1 MRRNASAKFLTLLST
16 QIDLGRVLIMQFE
29 IKFPLK
35 MENHTTKG
43 VLRAPLP
50 AKIYGLYPCLYSLRQ
65 HLTRVIIVFTVKVC
79 PKFDSH

>member
-29 IKFPLK
+29 IKFLLK
-35 MENHTTKG
+35 MQNHTTKG

-50 AKIYGLYPCLYSLRQ
+50 AKIYGLYSLRQ
-65 HLTRVIIVFTVKVC
+65 QSTRVIIVFKV
-79 PKFDSH
+79 SMSEI